1 MSLRIVRT
9 VAELRGAVARW
20 RRAGQSVAVVPTMG
34 ALHGGHLKLV
44 AEGSKRADRVIATIF
59 VNPAQFAAHEDLGRY
74 PSDEAGDFAKLRRA
88 GCHLVFA
95 PPVADIYPMG
105 FATTVSLAGPAKAGL
120 EDRFRPGFF
129 DGVATIVAKLFIA
142 TGADFALFGEKDYQQ
157 LLVVRTLAADLDIP
171 ITVIGVATEREADGL
186 AMSSRNAYLSR
197 DEREAAPALHRA
209 LAKAALR
216 IAAGTAPAAA
226 CLAARRQLRRL
237 GFAVDYLEARNAMTL
252 AKPNSP
258 AEPLRLLAAA
268 RLGKTRL
275 IDNLAVP
282 VPVQSRLK
290 RSNRPSP
297 ANPRRR

>member
-20 RRAGQSVAVVPTMG
+20 RRAGQSVAVVPT
-34 ALHGGHLKLV
+34 
-44 AEGSKRADRVIATIF
+44 IF

-74 PSDEAGDFAKLRRA
+74 PSDEVGDIAKLKRA

-95 PPVADIYPMG
+95 PPVAEIYPAG
-105 FATTVSLAGPAKAGL
+105 FATTVRLAGPAKAGL
-120 EDRFRPGFF
+120 EDSHRPHFF
-129 DGVATIVAKLFIA
+129 DGVATIVAKLFISS
-142 TGADFALFGEKDYQQ
+142 GADFAMFGEKDYQQ
-157 LLVVRTLAADLDIP
+157 LLVVRKLAADLAIP

-186 AMSSRNAYLSR
+186 AMSSRNAYLSK
-197 DEREAAPALHRA
+197 DERKTAPGLHRA
-209 LAKAALR
+209 LAEAARR

-252 AKPNSP
+252 DEPKSRG
-258 AEPLRLLAAA
+258 EPLRLLAAA

-282 VPVQSRLK
+282 ERVQSRLK

-297 ANPRRR
+297 AKPRRR